1 MKQYPQIEVQK
12 EVKANLIDKEEE
24 INELVVDSN
33 KNTSNNVV
41 EMKDSMAGKEDQNK
55 DNKVQALEA
64 EILSLNTKEVNL
76 NGKIIRF
83 TKIMKNMSAEIKML
97 KETKKL

>member
-1 MKQYPQIEVQK
+1 MQK

-41 EMKDSMAGKEDQNK
+41 ETKDSMAGKEDQNK

>member
-1 MKQYPQIEVQK
+1 MQK

-41 EMKDSMAGKEDQNK
+41 ETKGLMAGQEDQKK

>member
-1 MKQYPQIEVQK
+1 MQK

-33 KNTSNNVV
+33 KKTSNNVV
-41 EMKDSMAGKEDQNK
+41 ETKDSMAGKEDQNK

-97 KETKKL
+97 KETKKLETN